1 MNWNNKSEDVIK
13 QLSEN
18 VKSYKIMH
26 LQQAQQSYSFY
37 RKLTITGII
46 IGPMAGILSAIN
58 QVIYPD
64 ENPTIPIIEILLGFL
79 SGIIMTIIKFGKYD
93 ETMNSNQAVAAR
105 YTSLEANIRRQMCLY
120 RENRIPPENYLEWV
134 ETKYNEIISSAP
146 LITRNTYTDFVKK
159 SHKNGYTIP
168 NMYDS
173 IITIN
178 TESIPEIVIQIPE
191 QVTNTTQEGAT
202 TTQEGATT
210 TQEGGIIHK
219 VKRTTTMTKIP
230 EINQYSDKMLQYEMK
245 RMFQMK

>member
-58 QVIYPD
+58 QIIYPD
-64 ENPTIPIIEILLGFL
+64 ENPTMPIIEILLGFL
-79 SGIIMTIIKFGKYD
+79 SGIIMAIIKFGKYD

-146 LITRNTYTDFVKK
+146 LITRNTYSDFVKK
-159 SHKNGYTIP
+159 SDKNGYTIP
-168 NMYDS
+168 NMYES

-178 TESIPEIVIQIPE
+178 TESMPEIIIE
-191 QVTNTTQEGAT
+191 QVT
-202 TTQEGATT
+202 TTQEGDTNTPEQVTT
-210 TQEGGIIHK
+210 IQEGGSIHK

-245 RMFQMK
+245 RMFQMN